1 MPIKK
6 YISPDV
12 FPLTIRDNYRK
23 LMGQHYVINEDGSV
37 SWNPDVKIL
46 PAARSVGGP
55 SISTV
60 IIEDQVVTY
69 QPQDPGQS
77 PTTLRIRR
85 IPSSLGP
92 SLFGEYGLG
101 KDLLTG
107 LATLDIKIS
116 ADYLN
121 YSSISRFTND
131 LDFIF
136 KNPEDGD
143 GLFYDR
149 TFEYSTPELID
160 YSSTSEYNY
169 LVEGYESQIKNA
181 SERILPNHYN
191 INIIERAG
199 DVATFESVSGTT
211 SSPLPTPGSILE
223 PFTVTEPYQDTI
235 DHTLLMGSI
244 GDPSDPLS
252 IIRDQGLYSES
263 YIESEFLESGL
274 TLEDY
279 LQADL
284 DKTLDIKYS
293 NYFSAWP
300 SGYVDLT
307 SENQVVL
314 ENKGKNIIFSGVTGT
329 LFLKDTFVEDF
340 PTQNKLPFYS
350 SINFL
355 PESYDTLTTSGPHL
369 LGGTIEMKPIA
380 AELYQ
385 NLLYSTFGSHIAG
398 VYDPDYVDTGDPN
411 SPEYSFSPKT
421 FFDQSN
427 SEEAN
432 LLVSPELHDYINY
445 ASSLI
450 GPEAAGSF
458 TWAIGY
464 HGVSNFLGAETGPSP
479 VTSFALDNKLFID
492 VDVGVPEFETDLAL
506 RLAEEYPTAP
516 LPLQSIAINNFIFQ
530 TTQMTTALPLS
541 SPASSLY
548 GAGGGGGLINQ
559 VNESFKRRR
568 GASINIGRL
577 YKESFEDGLTAHN
590 ETVMYRIA
598 KYVGTDTNVEPIQ
611 NIWIPNQIVD
621 SGGLSPKIEYIDSQV
636 KYGQEYTYQVSALKY
651 VFGLKYG
658 YKRTKEPKVSVV
670 ETALDD
676 DGITIGYIV
685 RWAGFANLFDDWE
698 LAIADI
704 SGSPDPAWATYAS
717 LYDPSYNYT
726 PGDSVESAPGF
737 STDNA
742 YYLSIERLN
751 EILEKSWDLKP
762 STGEADVV
770 GGGLI
775 VPGGL
780 LGDHSPTSGGVPSWR
795 DLFGVTWSDD
805 FKVTSDTDIDDE
817 NAFLFFARLTG
828 NSVSL
833 SSVSVDPSTFSV
845 IDWLKLWFGSFDNK
859 VFRYRTKLTGDPIEI
874 FGAVQGF
881 PPSHHVFPLGRSGPT
896 LTPGWTTPSPYNI
909 FGTPVTGFE
918 SLTSHSPDNLSDM
931 TGDPEVV
938 YYESSI
944 EKVEPGSGT
953 TTVELTG
960 YEAEYQ
966 IKMRPVAEIVEVPY
980 FTTTTSV
987 LSKPPPP
994 PEVSITP
1001 YRGVNDTLLL
1011 SLSSTNIEVEQFPTP
1026 IEEGE
1031 DKLFEMH
1038 LNAQNSLDG
1047 RITFSQDDST
1057 AFFQI
1062 YRMDTPPSSY
1072 ADFAGKLRNTLT
1084 TLLSSEEKIV
1094 RATSIGH
1101 DETLL
1106 PNVKYYY
1113 TFRSVDYHGNY
1124 SNPTPVYEVEL
1135 VDDAGAVYLL
1145 VKIHEF
1151 PVVTSDVPSID
1162 MKKFIEIIPALSQV
1176 TADIPINTS
1185 VPDPSDLATVEL
1197 GNIDD
1202 AEHRIWDKT
1211 FKIRLT
1217 SKKTGKKLD
1226 FNVTFNKEDK
1236 RIKTT

>member
-12 FPLTIRDNYRK
+12 FPLTIRDNFRK

-46 PAARSVGGP
+46 PDPGVWPLGVRAD
-55 SISTV
+55 
-60 IIEDQVVTY
+60 DQIATF
-69 QPQDPGQS
+69 QPEDPGQS

-85 IPSSLGP
+85 VPTSLGTLT
-92 SLFGEYGLG
+92 SELGLG
-101 KDLLTG
+101 RDALSG
-107 LATLDIKIS
+107 LATLDIKIT

-121 YSSISRFTND
+121 YSSINRFTND

-149 TFEYSTPELID
+149 TFQFNTPELVD
-160 YSSTSEYNY
+160 YSSISEYNY
-169 LVEGYESQIKNA
+169 LVEGYESQIKNS

-191 INIIERAG
+191 LSIIERSG
-199 DVATFESVSGTT
+199 DVAKFESATGLSLVVS
-211 SSPLPTPGSILE
+211 TPGSF
-223 PFTVTEPYQDTI
+223 PAMEPYQDTI

-244 GDPSDPLS
+244 GDPLDPLS
-252 IIRDQGLYSES
+252 IIRDQGLFSES

-279 LQADL
+279 LLADL

-307 SENQVVL
+307 SENQTTL

-329 LFLKDTFVEDF
+329 ALIKDAFVNAL

-350 SINFL
+350 SVKFL
-355 PESYDTLTTSGPHL
+355 PESYGTLSTS
-369 LGGTIEMKPIA
+369 LGAGLGTVEMKPIA
-380 AELYQ
+380 AELHQ

-398 VYDPDYVDTGDPN
+398 VYNSGYVDTGDPN
-411 SPEYSFSPKT
+411 APEYSFSSRT

-464 HGVSNFLGAETGPSP
+464 HGVSSLFGVETGPSP
-479 VTSFALDNKLFID
+479 VTSFALDDKLFID

-516 LPLQSIAINNFIFQ
+516 LPVQSIAINNFIFQ
-530 TTQMTTALPLS
+530 TTQMTTATPLS
-541 SPASSLY
+541 SPASSVY
-548 GAGGGGGLINQ
+548 GVGGTEGLINQ
-559 VNESFKRRR
+559 VNESFKSRR

-577 YKESFEDGLTAHN
+577 YKESFEDGLPAHN

-598 KYVGTDTNVEPIQ
+598 KYVGTNTNVEPIQ
-611 NIWIPNQIVD
+611 NIWIPSQIAD
-621 SGGLSPKIEYIDSQV
+621 KGGLSSNIEYIDSQV

-658 YKRTKEPKVSVV
+658 YKRIEEPKVSVV
-670 ETALDD
+670 ETVLDD
-676 DGITIGYIV
+676 GGITIGYIV
-685 RWAGFANLFDDWE
+685 EWTGFANLFDDWE

-704 SGSPDPAWATYAS
+704 PGSPDPEWATYAN

-726 PGDSVESAPGF
+726 VGDRADTSPGF
-737 STDNA
+737 NRKNR
-742 YYLSIERLN
+742 YFLSIERLN
-751 EILEKSWDLKP
+751 EILETSWTLKP
-762 STGEADVV
+762 ASGRARAGDPGRLSLSWKEIW
-770 GGGLI
+770 GGGSWGPEYEITSETPVNTTSGGPFGILSLRTAITTDGQAIEPGIAPTGTPGSALSVFLPENFSVLDWLNLWFGAGLEEGYAPGI
-775 VPGGL
+775 VPGPLVGIISVA
-780 LGDHSPTSGGVPSWR
+780 GTFWR
-795 DLFGVTWSDD
+795 AQY
-805 FKVTSDTDIDDE
+805 I
-817 NAFLFFARLTG
+817 
-828 NSVSL
+828 
-833 SSVSVDPSTFSV
+833 
-845 IDWLKLWFGSFDNK
+845 
-859 VFRYRTKLTGDPIEI
+859 
-874 FGAVQGF
+874 
-881 PPSHHVFPLGRSGPT
+881 PPSHHLVSSVADEGGIGSY
-896 LTPGWTTPSPYNI
+896 SI
-909 FGTPVTGFE
+909 VGFE
-918 SLTSHSPDNLSDM
+918 NLTGISGKVSY
-931 TGDPEVV
+931 G
-938 YYESSI
+938 SI
-944 EKVEPGSGT
+944 EKVEPGSGA

-994 PEVSITP
+994 PEISITP
-1001 YRGVNDTLLL
+1001 YRGINDTLLL
-1011 SLSSTNIEVEQFPTP
+1011 SLSSTNIEVEQYPIP

-1062 YRMDTPPSSY
+1062 YRMDTPPNSY

-1084 TLLSSEEKIV
+1084 TLLSNKEKIV

-1101 DETLL
+1101 DEALL

-1135 VDDAGAVYLL
+1135 VDDSGAVYLL
-1145 VKIHEF
+1145 VKMHEF
-1151 PVVTSDVPSID
+1151 PLITNDVPSID
-1162 MKKFIEIIPALSQV
+1162 MKKFIEVIPALSQV

-1185 VPDPSDLATVEL
+1185 VPDPSDLTTVEL

>member
-12 FPLTIRDNYRK
+12 FPLTIRDNFRK

-46 PAARSVGGP
+46 PDPGVWPLGVRAD
-55 SISTV
+55 
-60 IIEDQVVTY
+60 DQIATF
-69 QPQDPGQS
+69 QPEDPGQS

-85 IPSSLGP
+85 VPTSLGTLT
-92 SLFGEYGLG
+92 SELGLG
-101 KDLLTG
+101 RDALSG
-107 LATLDIKIS
+107 LATLDIKIT

-121 YSSISRFTND
+121 YSSINRFTND

-149 TFEYSTPELID
+149 TFQFNTPELVD
-160 YSSTSEYNY
+160 YSSISEYNY
-169 LVEGYESQIKNA
+169 LVEGYESQIKNS

-191 INIIERAG
+191 LSIIERSG
-199 DVATFESVSGTT
+199 DVAKFESATGLSLVVS
-211 SSPLPTPGSILE
+211 TPGSF
-223 PFTVTEPYQDTI
+223 PAMEPYQDTI

-244 GDPSDPLS
+244 GDPLDPLS
-252 IIRDQGLYSES
+252 IIRDQGLFSES

-279 LQADL
+279 LLADL

-307 SENQVVL
+307 SENQTTL

-329 LFLKDTFVEDF
+329 ALIKDAFVNAL

-350 SINFL
+350 SVKFL
-355 PESYDTLTTSGPHL
+355 PESYGTLSTS
-369 LGGTIEMKPIA
+369 LGAGLGTVEMKPIA
-380 AELYQ
+380 AELHQ

-398 VYDPDYVDTGDPN
+398 VYNSGYVDTGDPN
-411 SPEYSFSPKT
+411 APEYSFSSRT

-464 HGVSNFLGAETGPSP
+464 HGVSSLFGVETGPSP
-479 VTSFALDNKLFID
+479 VTSFALDDKLFID

-516 LPLQSIAINNFIFQ
+516 LPVQSIAINNFIFQ
-530 TTQMTTALPLS
+530 TTQMTTATPLS
-541 SPASSLY
+541 SPASSVY
-548 GAGGGGGLINQ
+548 GVGGTEGLINQ
-559 VNESFKRRR
+559 VNESFKSRR

-577 YKESFEDGLTAHN
+577 YKESFEDGLPAHN

-598 KYVGTDTNVEPIQ
+598 KYVGTNTNVEPIQ
-611 NIWIPNQIVD
+611 DIWIPSQIAD
-621 SGGLSPKIEYIDSQV
+621 KGGLSSNIEYIDSQV

-670 ETALDD
+670 ETVLDD

-685 RWAGFANLFDDWE
+685 RWTGFANLFDDWE
-698 LAIADI
+698 LAIADVP
-704 SGSPDPAWATYAS
+704 GSPDPAWATYAS

-762 STGEADVV
+762 STGEAFVI
-770 GGGLI
+770 GGPAG
-775 VPGGL
+775 PGFGSFSGL

-795 DLFGVTWSDD
+795 NLFGFTWSDD
-805 FKVTSDTDIDDE
+805 FKVTSDTSINDE
-817 NAFLFFARLTG
+817 NAFLWSARLTG
-828 NSVSL
+828 NPVSL
-833 SSVSVDPSTFSV
+833 PTQDPSTFSV
-845 IDWLKLWFGSFDNK
+845 MDWLKLWFGSFDNK
-859 VFRYRTKLTGDPIEI
+859 VFRYRSPVAGDSPTIL
-874 FGAVQGF
+874 GAVQGF
-881 PPSHHVFPLGRSGPT
+881 PPSHHVFLLPYS
-896 LTPGWTTPSPYNI
+896 PSSTVLAPDWGGVATYAP

-918 SLTSHSPDNLSDM
+918 SLTSHSPDNILDV
-931 TGDPEVV
+931 TGDPKIV
-938 YYESSI
+938 YYDSSI
-944 EKVEPGSGT
+944 EKVEPGSGA

-994 PEVSITP
+994 PEISITP

-1011 SLSSTNIEVEQFPTP
+1011 SLSSTNIEVEQYPTP

-1062 YRMDTPPSSY
+1062 YRMDTPPNSY

-1084 TLLSSEEKIV
+1084 TLLSSKEKIV

-1101 DETLL
+1101 DEALL

-1135 VDDAGAVYLL
+1135 VDDSGAVYLL
-1145 VKIHEF
+1145 VKMHEF
-1151 PVVTSDVPSID
+1151 PLITNDVPSID
-1162 MKKFIEIIPALSQV
+1162 MKKFIEVIPALSQV

-1185 VPDPSDLATVEL
+1185 VPDPSDLTTVEL